1 MAQSTYPVTVIK
13 PFDQKE
19 IDAIAAP
26 FVDLANVVYG
36 QKEALTAK
44 QKAIRNREAT
54 ARTTAYAGLNKIKG
68 IDYSTYDD
76 NMRAFFDGK
85 VDDYVAIANGVDAG
99 SINAKEGARS
109 MAYISGMIDEYQN
122 LAPKVLAQAKFMMEH
137 GAGGTNTLSK
147 LNDPNLEIM
156 FSKLLE
162 GSGEVTLAEDGNGR
176 MYLKGEGKLDGQD
189 WNYNLNLSEFDKLD
203 AQGDSLAIT
212 TISGDELGIDTVS
225 ETASAG
231 TILTEAKDN
240 GTSIEYTNIDTMRQ
254 NLMGPFSNAVTQVIS
269 NENFGS
275 YWADVMYKDK
285 DVDYLTDNDMLWDPA
300 NEDKMGEAK
309 EFIINQMIDKI
320 PKEQQIQFSERDKDG
335 KFNPTSELEGASPGT
350 TFGKKRKVAKQP
362 KPRNLTVAERNTE
375 TQSNTLSQIFKG
387 QGKLLQNPA
396 KLLDF
401 INGSPSSFS
410 FKMGEGFNN
419 KDSRIQS
426 VSNYVT
432 YLKENYVDKK
442 GVDLGV
448 GSQKLYDI
456 LKEIE
461 KQGNGDKVIG
471 FKEDGFPIGKF
482 PYVMNNKTAIYNILK
497 LTPTFE
503 DLTISEIQNLVTG
516 ITNGYN
522 KEQELLNEFAPKVN
536 TGRGTGG
543 GR

>member
-231 TILTEAKDN
+231 TCLL
-240 GTSIEYTNIDTMRQ
+240 YT
-254 NLMGPFSNAVTQVIS
+254 
-269 NENFGS
+269 
-275 YWADVMYKDK
+275 
-285 DVDYLTDNDMLWDPA
+285 
-300 NEDKMGEAK
+300 
-309 EFIINQMIDKI
+309 
-320 PKEQQIQFSERDKDG
+320 
-335 KFNPTSELEGASPGT
+335 
-350 TFGKKRKVAKQP
+350 
-362 KPRNLTVAERNTE
+362 
-375 TQSNTLSQIFKG
+375 
-387 QGKLLQNPA
+387 
-396 KLLDF
+396 
-401 INGSPSSFS
+401 SPSPR
-410 FKMGEGFNN
+410 
-419 KDSRIQS
+419 D
-426 VSNYVT
+426 
-432 YLKENYVDKK
+432 
-442 GVDLGV
+442 
-448 GSQKLYDI
+448 
-456 LKEIE
+456 
-461 KQGNGDKVIG
+461 
-471 FKEDGFPIGKF
+471 
-482 PYVMNNKTAIYNILK
+482 
-497 LTPTFE
+497 
-503 DLTISEIQNLVTG
+503 
-516 ITNGYN
+516 
-522 KEQELLNEFAPKVN
+522 
-536 TGRGTGG
+536 
-543 GR
+543 